1 MAMTPKIEL
10 RQGQSLVM
18 TPQLQQAIK
27 LLQLSN
33 IELSSFLEEELER
46 NPLLERSDGEGE
58 GIDDI
63 GSDAPDDHASSTEAF
78 GEGDETPV
86 VDSADLTDREVLPD
100 ANDAP
105 LDLDYETT
113 FTSDGHDEAPI
124 VADAG
129 EPLSSNWSMSTGGG
143 DNSGTD
149 SIIERMASESIGLK
163 DHLLSQLNIAIV
175 DPVDRFIGGSL
186 IDLIDES
193 GYLTEDIDIV
203 AERIGCDYE
212 RVEASLALLQQFDP
226 AGIGARNL
234 AECLELQLRELDRF
248 DPAMAAFLDSLD
260 LVAKQDIGGLCK
272 ACAVDEEDV
281 YDMLAEVRCLDPKPG
296 LAFGGETAQPI
307 VPDVFIR
314 ARPDGGWQ
322 IDLNS
327 DTLPR
332 VLVNR
337 AYHSRIVG
345 RDKDQTEKTFITEQ
359 LHAANWLIKSLD
371 QRARTILR
379 VATELVA
386 QQDLFFRLGVE
397 FLKPLNLRDIAEE
410 IEMHESTVSRVTAN
424 KYVATPR
431 GIYAMK
437 YFFTSAIASSAGGD
451 AHSAEAVRHRIREL
465 VDREIAQEVLS
476 DDPIVDTLRTQGVEI
491 ARRTVAKYR
500 EAMRIP
506 SSVVRRRQKK
516 QAANAA

>member
-1 MAMTPKIEL
+1 MALSPKIEL
-10 RQGQSLVM
+10 RQSQNLVM

-27 LLQLSN
+27 LLQLTN

-46 NPLLERSDGEGE
+46 NPLLERS
-58 GIDDI
+58 
-63 GSDAPDDHASSTEAF
+63 
-78 GEGDETPV
+78 EGDEETAGDDTNRDTASADTTEGNDDGEDGPV
-86 VDSADLTDREVLPD
+86 VDSADLTDGEFLPT
-100 ANDAP
+100 AEDAP

-113 FTSDGHDEAPI
+113 FTSDGHDEAP
-124 VADAG
+124 VMRDSA
-129 EPLSSNWSMSTGGG
+129 EPLATNWSSPSGGG
-143 DNSGTD
+143 DYTGTD
-149 SIIERMASESIGLK
+149 SIIERIAADSVGLK
-163 DHLLSQLNIAIV
+163 DHLLSQLNIGVV

-193 GYLTEDIDIV
+193 GYLTDEIENV
-203 AERIGCDYE
+203 AERIGCDYD
-212 RVEASLALLQQFDP
+212 RVVASLRLIQQFDP
-226 AGIGARNL
+226 AGIAARNL
-234 AECLELQLRELDRF
+234 AECLALQLEERNRLD
-248 DPAMAAFLDSLD
+248 PVMAAFLENLD

-272 ACAVDEEDV
+272 ACDVDEDDV
-281 YDMLAEVRCLDPKPG
+281 YDMIAEIRCLDPKPG
-296 LAFGGETAQPI
+296 LAFGTETAQPV

-337 AYHSRIVG
+337 AYHARIVG

-397 FLKPLNLRDIAEE
+397 FLKPLNLRDIAQA

-465 VDREIAQEVLS
+465 IDQEHADAILS
-476 DDPIVDTLRTQGVEI
+476 DDQIVDTLRTKGVEI

-506 SSVVRRRQKK
+506 SSVVRRRQKR
-516 QAANAA
+516 QTASAA

>member
-1 MAMTPKIEL
+1 MTPKIER
-10 RQGQSLVM
+10 RQSQSLVM

-58 GIDDI
+58 NDGIENADRDT
-63 GSDAPDDHASSTEAF
+63 SDLDGARTADGPDDGEA
-78 GEGDETPV
+78 V
-86 VDSADLTDREVLPD
+86 VDSADLTDRDVLPD
-100 ANDAP
+100 VNDAP

-124 VADAG
+124 VADAT
-129 EPLSSNWSMSTGGG
+129 EPLSSNWSTATGGG
-143 DNSGTD
+143 DNSGGE
-149 SIIERMASESIGLK
+149 SIIERTAADSVGLK
-163 DHLLSQLNIAIV
+163 DHLLSQLNIAV
-175 DPVDRFIGGSL
+175 TDPVDRFIGGSL

-193 GYLTEDIDIV
+193 GYLIEDIEII
-203 AERIGCDYE
+203 AERIGCDYD
-212 RVEASLALLQQFDP
+212 RVEASLALVQQFDP
-226 AGIGARNL
+226 AGIEARNL
-234 AECLELQLRELDRF
+234 AECLELQLRELNRF
-248 DPAMAAFLDSLD
+248 DPAIASFLDNLD
-260 LVAKQDIGGLCK
+260 LVAKQDIDALCK
-272 ACAVDEEDV
+272 ACHVDAEDV
-281 YDMLAEVRCLDPKPG
+281 RDMITEIRSLDPKPG
-296 LAFGGETAQPI
+296 SAFGGEAAQPI

-314 ARPDGGWQ
+314 PRPDGGWQ

-332 VLVNR
+332 VLVNQ
-337 AYHSRIVG
+337 AYHARIVG
-345 RDKDQTEKTFITEQ
+345 RDKAHTEKTFITEQ

-397 FLKPLNLRDIAEE
+397 FLKPLNLRDIAQV
-410 IEMHESTVSRVTAN
+410 IDMHESTVSRVTAN

-465 VDREIAQEVLS
+465 VDREAPQGVLS
-476 DDPIVDTLRTQGVEI
+476 DDQIVDSLRNQGVEI

-516 QAANAA
+516 QALNAA